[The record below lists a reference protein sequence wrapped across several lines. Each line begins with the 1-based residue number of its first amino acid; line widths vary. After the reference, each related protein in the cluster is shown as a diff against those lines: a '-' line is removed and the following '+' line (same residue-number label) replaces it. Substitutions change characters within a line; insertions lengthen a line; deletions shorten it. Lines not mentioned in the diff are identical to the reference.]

1 MEMQTG
7 TTQVPAAGPAPGI
20 YTLPLGLAS
29 AMENGDPFATCF
41 LDGTLHALLVTIV
54 VGLVSWVMEN
64 GEGCVVPAARDAGRA
79 PCLFANW
86 GKDNGQWSQW
96 MEQRFLGR
104 CTVSFEG
111 RSWL

>member
-41 LDGTLHALLVTIV
+41 LAGTLHALPVTIV

-64 GEGCVVPAARDAGRA
+64 GDGCVAPAARDAGRA
-79 PCLFANW
+79 PCLLPN
-86 GKDNGQWSQW
+86 NGEEGWQWSQW
-96 MEQRFLGR
+96 REPRIPKR
-104 CTVSFEG
+104 YTVSFEG
-111 RSWL
+111 RSLP